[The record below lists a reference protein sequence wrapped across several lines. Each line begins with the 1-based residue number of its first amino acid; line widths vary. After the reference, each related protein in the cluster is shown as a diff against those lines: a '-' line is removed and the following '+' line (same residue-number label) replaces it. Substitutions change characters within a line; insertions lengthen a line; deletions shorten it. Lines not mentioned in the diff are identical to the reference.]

1 MNFEISLIFYNFARL
16 FGKIIK
22 RLHKMKLEQNR
33 IDDLNLQLTLSV
45 AGEDYADNRKKKLN
59 DYRKKAEFKGFRK
72 GMVPMS
78 LVEKL
83 YGQQARVDAVNDVIA
98 EGLNNFINENNLR
111 VLGEPLPSE
120 DTPHNDW
127 SADNEFVFKFDIAQ
141 NPEVSFELSKED
153 EVVYY
158 TITATEAAK
167 KEMKENLLRQYGN
180 LEEGD
185 AAKEEDFII
194 VDFEQGETKVEGTY
208 VAIRN
213 VAEAVRSTFVGVKAG
228 DVLDVNVNEA
238 FENETDRSSM
248 LKINK
253 AELANLDPMFK
264 MTVRNVKTFVSAP
277 LVEETFE
284 KIFGVKTEA
293 EFDAKIEEKLRA
305 EYSQEADFRF
315 SKDAKNFLL
324 EKANVA
330 IAEDF
335 LKRWVYVVNEG
346 KFTMEDIE
354 KDWAL
359 FIVDYKWQM
368 VRNYLMKKYDVKIEE
383 ADLLASAKGFAA
395 YQFAMYGMN
404 NVPEEQL
411 EAFAKNILSQEEQ
424 GRRILDQVENEKTFA
439 AVREVVTLKKKKISV
454 EKFRELN

>member
-1 MNFEISLIFYNFARL
+1 MNIV
-16 FGKIIK
+16 
-22 RLHKMKLEQNR
+22 QNK
-33 IDDLNLQLTLSV
+33 IDDLNIELTLTV
-45 AGEDYADNRKKKLN
+45 AAEDYAESRKKRLAEF
-59 DYRKKAEFKGFRK
+59 RKKAEIKGFRK

-78 LVEKL
+78 LVEKM
-83 YGQQARVDAVNDVIA
+83 YGQNALVDSVNDVIS
-98 EGLNNFINENNLR
+98 EGLNNYIHENNLR

-120 DTPHNDW
+120 EHIQ
-127 SADNEFVFKFDIAQ
+127 NEWENGSEFTFKFDLAL
-141 NPEVSFELSKED
+141 NPEISFELSKED
-153 EVVYY
+153 EVTYY
-158 TITATEAAK
+158 TITVTEAAK
-167 KEMKENLLRQYGN
+167 KEMKENLLRQYGS
-180 LEEGD
+180 LENGE

-194 VDFEQGETKVEGTY
+194 VDFEQGDMKVEGTY
-208 VAIRN
+208 VALRN
-213 VAEAVRSTFVGVKAG
+213 VAEAARKSFVGVKSG

-238 FENETDRSSM
+238 FENETDRASM
-248 LKINK
+248 LKVAK
-253 AELANLDPMFK
+253 DQLASMDPMFK
-264 MTVRNVKTFVSAP
+264 MTVQAVKTFVNAP
-277 LVEETFE
+277 LTEETFE

-293 EFDAKIEEKLRA
+293 EFDAKIEERIRA
-305 EYSQEADFRF
+305 EYAQEADFRF
-315 SKDAKNFLL
+315 SKDAKTYLL
-324 EKANVA
+324 EKAAVNVA
-330 IAEDF
+330 EKF
-335 LKRWVYVVNEG
+335 LKSWIYVINDG

-368 VRNYLMKKYDVKIEE
+368 VRSYLMEKYGVKIEE

-424 GRRILDQVENEKTFA
+424 GRRILEQVENEKTFA

>member
-1 MNFEISLIFYNFARL
+1 MNIVE
-16 FGKIIK
+16 
-22 RLHKMKLEQNR
+22 NR
-33 IDDLNLQLTLSV
+33 IDDLNLELTLSL
-45 AGEDYADNRKKKLN
+45 AKDDYAESMKKRLV
-59 DYRKKAEFKGFRK
+59 DFRKKADIKGFRK

-78 LVEKL
+78 LVEKM
-83 YGQQARVDAVNDVIA
+83 YGQNALVDAVNDVIA
-98 EGLNNFINENNLR
+98 EGLNNYIKENNLR

-120 DTPHNDW
+120 EHIQNEWVNGND
-127 SADNEFVFKFDIAQ
+127 FTFKFDLAQ
-141 NPEVSFELSKED
+141 NPEISFELSKED
-153 EVVYY
+153 EVTYY
-158 TITATEAAK
+158 TITVTEAAK
-167 KEMKENLLRQYGN
+167 NEMKDNLLRQYGS
-180 LEEGD
+180 LEEGE

-208 VAIRN
+208 VALRN
-213 VAEAVRSTFVGVKAG
+213 VAEAARKSFVGVKPG

-238 FENETDRSSM
+238 FENETDRASM
-248 LKINK
+248 LKVNK
-253 AELANLDPMFK
+253 DELATLDPMFK
-264 MTVRNVKTFVSAP
+264 MTVKNVKTFVNAP
-277 LVEETFE
+277 LTEETFE

-293 EFDAKIEEKLRA
+293 EFDAKVEERIRA
-305 EYSQEADFRF
+305 EYAQEADFRF
-315 SKDAKNFLL
+315 SKDAKEYLL
-324 EKANVA
+324 EKANVTV
-330 IAEDF
+330 AENF
-335 LKRWVYVVNEG
+335 LKRWIFVINEG

-354 KDWAL
+354 KDWPL

-368 VRNYLMKKYDVKIEE
+368 VRGYLMEKYNVNIEE

-454 EKFRELN
+454 EKFRELK

>member
-1 MNFEISLIFYNFARL
+1 
-16 FGKIIK
+16 
-22 RLHKMKLEQNR
+22 MKLEQNR
-33 IDDLNLQLTLSV
+33 IDDLNLELTITV
-45 AGEDYADNRKKKLN
+45 AAEDYADNRKKKLN

-78 LVEKL
+78 LVEKM
-83 YGQQARVDAVNDVIA
+83 YGPSALVDSVNDVVA
-98 EGLNNFINENNLR
+98 ESLNKFIHENNLR

-120 DTPHNDW
+120 GQPETEW
-127 SADNEFVFKFDIAQ
+127 VAGNEFTFKFDIAQ
-141 NPEVSFELSKED
+141 NPEISFELSKED
-153 EVVYY
+153 EVTYY
-158 TITATEAAK
+158 TITVTEAAK
-167 KEMKENLLRQYGN
+167 NEMKNNLLRQYGS
-180 LEEGD
+180 LEEGET
-185 AAKEEDFII
+185 AKEEDFII

-208 VAIRN
+208 VALRN
-213 VAEAVRSTFVGVKAG
+213 VAEAARASFVGVKAG
-228 DVLDVNVNEA
+228 DVLEVNVNEA
-238 FENETDRSSM
+238 FENETDRASM
-248 LKINK
+248 LKVSK
-253 AELANLDPMFK
+253 DELATLDPMFK
-264 MTVRNVKTFVSAP
+264 MTVKNVKTFVNAP

-293 EFDAKIEEKLRA
+293 EFDAKVEERIRA
-305 EYSQEADFRF
+305 EYAQEADFRF
-315 SKDAKNFLL
+315 SKDAKEYLL
-324 EKANVA
+324 EKANVTV
-330 IAEDF
+330 AENF
-335 LKRWVYVVNEG
+335 LKRWVYVINDG

-354 KDWAL
+354 KDWEF

-368 VRNYLMKKYDVKIEE
+368 VRNYLMQKYNVQVEE

-454 EKFRELN
+454 EKFRELK

>member
-1 MNFEISLIFYNFARL
+1 
-16 FGKIIK
+16 
-22 RLHKMKLEQNR
+22 MKLEQNR
-33 IDDLNLQLTLSV
+33 IDDLNLELTLTV
-45 AGEDYADNRKKKLN
+45 TKEDYSDSRKKRLN
-59 DYRKKAEFKGFRK
+59 DYRKKAEIKGFRK

-78 LVEKL
+78 LVEKM
-83 YGQQARVDAVNDVIA
+83 YGQSALVDSVNDVVS
-98 EGLNNFINENNLR
+98 EGLNNFIQENNLR

-120 DTPHNDW
+120 DQPETEW
-127 SADNEFVFKFDIAQ
+127 VAGNEFTFKFDIAE

-153 EVVYY
+153 EVIYY
-158 TITATEAAK
+158 TITVTEAAK
-167 KEMKENLLRQYGN
+167 KEMKDNLLRQYGS
-180 LEEGD
+180 LEEGE

-208 VAIRN
+208 VALRN
-213 VAEAVRSTFVGVKAG
+213 VAEAARKSFVGVKPG

-238 FENETDRSSM
+238 FENETDRASM
-248 LKINK
+248 LKVNK
-253 AELANLDPMFK
+253 DELASLDPMFK
-264 MTVRNVKTFVSAP
+264 MTVKNVKTFVNAP
-277 LVEETFE
+277 LTEETFE
-284 KIFGVKTEA
+284 KIFGVRTEA
-293 EFDAKIEEKLRA
+293 EFDAKVEERIRA
-305 EYSQEADFRF
+305 EYAQEADFRF
-315 SKDAKNFLL
+315 SKDAKNYLL
-324 EKANVA
+324 EKAGVN
-330 IAEDF
+330 IAEKF
-335 LKRWVYVVNEG
+335 LKRWVFVVNEG
-346 KFTMEDIE
+346 KFSMEDIE

-368 VRNYLMKKYDVKIEE
+368 VRNYLMQKYEVKIEE

>member
-1 MNFEISLIFYNFARL
+1 
-16 FGKIIK
+16 
-22 RLHKMKLEQNR
+22 MKLEQNR

-141 NPEVSFELSKED
+141 NPEIAFELSKDD

-167 KEMKENLLRQYGN
+167 NEMKENLLRQYGS
-180 LEEGD
+180 LEEGE

-213 VAEAVRSTFVGVKAG
+213 VAEAARPS
-228 DVLDVNVNEA
+228 
-238 FENETDRSSM
+238 
-248 LKINK
+248 
-253 AELANLDPMFK
+253 
-264 MTVRNVKTFVSAP
+264 
-277 LVEETFE
+277 
-284 KIFGVKTEA
+284 
-293 EFDAKIEEKLRA
+293 
-305 EYSQEADFRF
+305 
-315 SKDAKNFLL
+315 
-324 EKANVA
+324 
-330 IAEDF
+330 
-335 LKRWVYVVNEG
+335 
-346 KFTMEDIE
+346 
-354 KDWAL
+354 
-359 FIVDYKWQM
+359 
-368 VRNYLMKKYDVKIEE
+368 
-383 ADLLASAKGFAA
+383 
-395 YQFAMYGMN
+395 
-404 NVPEEQL
+404 
-411 EAFAKNILSQEEQ
+411 
-424 GRRILDQVENEKTFA
+424 
-439 AVREVVTLKKKKISV
+439 
-454 EKFRELN
+454 